1 MAAKILAFLITML
14 ANIAAGV
21 AFFFGML
28 LAMNG
33 YSESDANYGI
43 IAYIALAIVVTILMS
58 AGAVILVNVLTKRK
72 FSGLVSA
79 LIAVPLFSIFGV
91 VLKVVCSIIG
101 IGIAEFVRVN
111 Y

>member
-1 MAAKILAFLITML
+1 MAAKILAFLMTML

-21 AFFFGML
+21 AVFFGML

-33 YSESDANYGI
+33 YSESDTDYGI
-43 IAYIALAIVVTILMS
+43 IAYIVFAIVVTLLMS
-58 AGAVILVNVLTKRK
+58 AGSVLLVKVLTKRK
-72 FSGLVSA
+72 FSSLASV
-79 LIAVPLFSIFGV
+79 LIAVLLFSVFGV
-91 VLKVVCSIIG
+91 VLKMVCSIIG